1 MKKIYILFLFLMTV
15 MCASAQD
22 FKNTDEDYD
31 ISDAMIKASV
41 TRTTYHIKE
50 SFLNIGI
57 NSEEFLK
64 NADRQKP
71 TVIYLHG
78 CNYDFPPYES
88 ALLKF
93 YLGLGFN
100 FAATDF
106 IKRGDATKACVGVN
120 GVLVVRTNYR
130 KRLPAR
136 VMELNAHID
145 WLKDNGFTKIYVV
158 GFSEGGMVIQRMNKA
173 VDAVVIHSM
182 TCLPLPPFARKPTNE
197 NKYLQLMSTKDPF
210 LDNGAEICQGRS
222 GYETFTSVIGNA
234 PTHHPFSD
242 SSWEGH
248 IKKFLGVEK

>member
-1 MKKIYILFLFLMTV
+1 

-22 FKNTDEDYD
+22 FKATDEDYD

-41 TRTTYHIKE
+41 TRTKYHTQE
-50 SFLNIGI
+50 SFFNIGI
-57 NSEEFLK
+57 KSEEFLK
-64 NADRQKP
+64 TADRQKP

-78 CNYDFPPYES
+78 CNYDSPLIES

-93 YLGLGFN
+93 YLSLGFN

-106 IKRGDATKACVGVN
+106 IKRGDATKACVVVN
-120 GVLVVRTNYR
+120 GVLVVRTNLR

-145 WLKDNGFTKIYVV
+145 WLKENGFTKIYVV

-173 VDAVVIHSM
+173 VDAAVIHSM
-182 TCLPLPPFARKPTNE
+182 SCIPLAPFARKPINE
-197 NKYLQLMSTKDPF
+197 NKYLQLISTNDPF
-210 LDNGAEICQGRS
+210 LAREGAVSCQGRS
-222 GYETFTSVIGNA
+222 GYETFTSIVGTA
-234 PTHHPFSD
+234 PSHDPFSD
-242 SSWEGH
+242 PSWEGH